1 MAIKVTQDKTTT
13 VLRNLEEQVL
23 KNKQDIARHYEM
35 DRALANLGIKVLGSL
50 VSTDELP
57 GLDDEIP
64 FPAAPNYTGEFG
76 DAYAVRTENWTADDP
91 DYIYYVFTRANL
103 NVGEAND
110 YWLNVG
116 KIGIQGEP
124 GPRGE
129 QGMPGIPGNAARWYS
144 GSFIPTTAA
153 QEGDM
158 FLVTSAASNG
168 DVYRYTGDQWVKQT
182 NLRGAQGLQGDR
194 GPRGEQG
201 IKGDKGNPGEKGEPG
216 RPFSIAGVL
225 ASIDYLPIPTTE
237 NRDKAYLVE
246 IAGDET
252 NYDIYFIVG
261 SEESGYLW
269 HNAGEFATVQGPQGN
284 QGEKGDQGIP
294 GLSIFRSTATS
305 ILNNTIPL
313 SSITNLEG
321 RTVQV
326 GDLVLIKYKVHNI
339 TAINGNTL
347 TVSQTGND
355 LQGPQGEQGLKGD
368 QGSNITYYKA
378 YFNQIYGYNYT
389 RFWIPDSIVSNAQSI
404 RLKGIDQYWQVDSS
418 GYDYVQRDIL
428 VNEIVL
434 YERDQGWSDSY
445 RLTILK
451 QDSPGS
457 QPYEDSNISMAYEYT
472 GPYYGAQ
479 HTLTIQNDAIYSG
492 LNGILLEIHL

>member
-35 DRALANLGIKVLGSL
+35 DRALANLGIKILGTL
-50 VSTDELP
+50 VSADELP
-57 GLDDEIP
+57 GLDKEIP

-91 DYIYYVFTRANL
+91 DYVYYVFTRANL

-116 KIGIQGEP
+116 KIGIQGDQ

-129 QGMPGIPGNAARWYS
+129 RGEQGEPGNAARWYS

-168 DVYRYTGDQWVKQT
+168 DVYQYTNGQWVKQT

-201 IKGDKGNPGEKGEPG
+201 IKGEKGNPGERGEPG

-225 ASIDYLPIPTTE
+225 ASIDYLPIPTSK

-269 HNAGEFATVQGPQGN
+269 HNAGRFATVQGPQGN

-294 GLSIFRSTATS
+294 GFSIFRSSATS
-305 ILNNTIPL
+305 IENNTIPL

-321 RTVQV
+321 RAVQV
-326 GDLVLIKYKVHNI
+326 GDLVLIKYSVYNI
-339 TAINGNTL
+339 TAVSSNTL
-347 TVSQTGND
+347 TVSQTENNLRGEK
-355 LQGPQGEQGLKGD
+355 GEQGEPGKVEYEVFSISSVYQPDYGIYINLPTIYKEVEVLSIMITPPSGKYTSYYWNSQGVPMKIISGGSFIGGSFPMIKG
-368 QGSNITYYKA
+368 
-378 YFNQIYGYNYT
+378 
-389 RFWIPDSIVSNAQSI
+389 
-404 RLKGIDQYWQVDSS
+404 SS
-418 GYDYVQRDIL
+418 GDSVGKLSGSTLNTNGVLNADGSKGMVTIGLKADNKWSGDDLKTGQPTGIIL
-428 VNEIVL
+428 VKCV
-434 YERDQGWSDSY
+434 R
-445 RLTILK
+445 
-451 QDSPGS
+451 
-457 QPYEDSNISMAYEYT
+457 
-472 GPYYGAQ
+472 
-479 HTLTIQNDAIYSG
+479 
-492 LNGILLEIHL
+492 